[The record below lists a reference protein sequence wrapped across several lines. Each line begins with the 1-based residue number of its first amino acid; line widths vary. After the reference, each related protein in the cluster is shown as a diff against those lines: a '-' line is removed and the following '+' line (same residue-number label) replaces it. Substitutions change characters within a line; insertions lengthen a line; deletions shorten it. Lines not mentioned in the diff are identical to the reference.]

1 MKRSPPPDCAD
12 FVSQNEAILER
23 FLALHPKIID
33 LSLARVET
41 LLDRLGNPHEHLPP
55 VFHVAGTNGKGST
68 IAFLDACLQA
78 DGRSVHAYTSPHL
91 VGFNERI
98 RLDGEAIHP
107 ERLYQLLRHCEEVN
121 GGDAITYFEIT
132 SAAAFLAFRETPADV
147 LLLEVGLGGRLD
159 ATNVVASPEMCVL
172 TPVGLDHQQFLGES
186 IEEIAAEKAGIL
198 KEGTGAVVAPQETAA
213 SQIIEARAEELNA
226 PLYRYGKEWRI
237 SRQGDGLL
245 YEDEKGVVELP
256 LPGLFGAHQIINA
269 GAAVAALRHS
279 RFAGINVDALKR
291 GVERTRWRAR
301 LQRLENGALF
311 EAVGE
316 GELWLDGGHNPAA
329 ARILREAMEEMNKAR
344 PNKPLHLVAG
354 MMDTKDAQGF
364 FAEFKGLAQSIATIP
379 IPTEQRSASAKS
391 LLAEAQA
398 AGIKGEAFDSLLEAC
413 RAGEGC
419 RVLLCGSL
427 YLAGHVLAEYG
438 NQPESR

>member
-1 MKRSPPPDCAD
+1 MKKPPPPDCAG
-12 FVSQNEAILER
+12 FVSRNEAILER

-33 LSLARVET
+33 LSLTRVET
-41 LLDRLGNPHEHLPP
+41 LLERLGNPHKHLPP

-78 DGRSVHAYTSPHL
+78 DGRRVHAYTSPHL
-91 VGFNERI
+91 VRFNERI
-98 RLDGEAIHP
+98 RLDGKAIHP
-107 ERLYQLLRHCEEVN
+107 ERLYQLLHHCEEVN
-121 GGDAITYFEIT
+121 DRNAVTYFEIT

-159 ATNVVASPEMCVL
+159 ATNVVARPEICAI
-172 TPVGLDHQQFLGES
+172 TPIGLDHQQFLGET
-186 IEEIAAEKAGIL
+186 IEEISAEKAGIL
-198 KEGTGAVVAPQETAA
+198 KEGVGAVIAPQETAA
-213 SQIIEARAEELNA
+213 LQAIEARAEELNA
-226 PLYRYGKEWRI
+226 PLYRYGKEWHI
-237 SRQGDGLL
+237 ARQGDGLL
-245 YEDEKGVVELP
+245 YEDERGVIELP
-256 LPGLFGAHQIINA
+256 LPGLLGAHQIINV
-269 GAAVAALRHS
+269 GVAVAALRHS
-279 RFAGINVDALKR
+279 RFAEINIDALRR
-291 GVERTRWRAR
+291 GVEQARWRAR

-364 FAEFKGLAQSIATIP
+364 FAEFKNLARSVATIP

-391 LLAEAQA
+391 LLTEAQA

-413 RAGEGC
+413 RAGKGC

-427 YLAGHVLAEYG
+427 YLAGYVLAEYG
-438 NQPESR
+438 SQDENR

>member
-1 MKRSPPPDCAD
+1 MKKPLPPDCVD
-12 FVSQNEAILER
+12 FVSQNEAILKR

-33 LSLARVET
+33 LSLTRVET
-41 LLDRLGNPHEHLPP
+41 LLERLGNPHEHLPP

-68 IAFLDACLQA
+68 IAFLDTCLQA
-78 DGRSVHAYTSPHL
+78 NGQHVHAYTSPHL
-91 VGFNERI
+91 VRFNERI

-107 ERLYQLLRHCEEVN
+107 KRLYQLLHHCEMIN

-132 SAAAFLAFRETPADV
+132 SAAAFLSFRETPADV

-159 ATNVVASPEMCVL
+159 ATNVIARPEICVI

-198 KEGTGAVVAPQETAA
+198 KEGVGAVIAPQKTTA
-213 SQIIEARAEELNA
+213 SQIIESRAEELNA
-226 PLYRYGKEWRI
+226 PLYRYGKEWHI

-245 YEDEKGVVELP
+245 YEDERGVVELP

-269 GAAVAALRHS
+269 GVAVAALRYS
-279 RFAGINVDALKR
+279 RFADINVDALR
-291 GVERTRWRAR
+291 HGVERVRWCAR
-301 LQRLENGALF
+301 LQRLESGALF

-329 ARILREAMEEMNKAR
+329 ARVLREAMEEMNKVR
-344 PNKPLHLVAG
+344 PNKPLHLVVG

-364 FAEFKGLAQSIATIP
+364 FVEFKDLVQSIATVP
-379 IPTEQRSASAKS
+379 IPEEQRSASAKS
-391 LLAEAQA
+391 LLEEAQTV
-398 AGIKGEAFDSLLEAC
+398 GIKGEAFESLLEAC
-413 RAGEGC
+413 RVGEGC

-427 YLAGHVLAEYG
+427 YLAGYVLAEYG
-438 NQPESR
+438 NQAESR